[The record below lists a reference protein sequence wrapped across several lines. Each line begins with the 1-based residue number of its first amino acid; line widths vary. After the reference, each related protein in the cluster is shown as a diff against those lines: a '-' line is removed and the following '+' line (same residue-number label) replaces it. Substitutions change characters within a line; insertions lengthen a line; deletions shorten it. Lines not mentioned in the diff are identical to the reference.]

1 MKYTKQKQVE
11 DTKTASGQGHR
22 RITQRD
28 ARETQL
34 YVLPRK
40 QSQTDTTQENSI
52 TQLTSPVSLMQTHN
66 TTNTYAKQRDGMQG
80 KDDYYTQSPR
90 TKSQM
95 KWISRTAHP
104 HTHKK
109 VQDAQGQQ
117 ARKKVHSRCTHKKV
131 MRHKET
137 AGRKT
142 SKKACLHLTSTYTHT
157 HTPRTDCSRNSAM
170 VSVLSESMDRANTNS
185 PSTSEKLSLSRARRR
200 HNGCRTRD

>member
-11 DTKTASGQGHR
+11 DTKTASGQGHW

-34 YVLPRK
+34 YVLPHK

-66 TTNTYAKQRDGMQG
+66 TTNTHAKQRDGMQG

-95 KWISRTAHP
+95 K
-104 HTHKK
+104 
-109 VQDAQGQQ
+109 
-117 ARKKVHSRCTHKKV
+117 
-131 MRHKET
+131 
-137 AGRKT
+137 
-142 SKKACLHLTSTYTHT
+142 
-157 HTPRTDCSRNSAM
+157 
-170 VSVLSESMDRANTNS
+170 
-185 PSTSEKLSLSRARRR
+185 
-200 HNGCRTRD
+200 